1 LSRSG
6 GSRTRGRRKLADA
19 LRDGIAD
26 GSIRADIDPDLT
38 ATTLWAMS
46 NAVLGLA
53 WRNDRLRTDPNS
65 AYPLA
70 ADIIEHGLAPLR

>member
-1 LSRSG
+1 
-6 GSRTRGRRKLADA
+6 
-19 LRDGIAD
+19 
-26 GSIRADIDPDLT
+26 
-38 ATTLWAMS
+38 MS

-70 ADIIEHGLAPLR
+70 ADIIERGLAPLR